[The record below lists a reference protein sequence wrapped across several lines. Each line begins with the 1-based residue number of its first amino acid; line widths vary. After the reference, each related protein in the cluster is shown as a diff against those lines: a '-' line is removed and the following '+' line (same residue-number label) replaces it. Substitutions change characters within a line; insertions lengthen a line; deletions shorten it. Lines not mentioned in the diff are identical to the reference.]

1 MDIHPSPGMIPI
13 MTTRIRTALALLLLA
28 ACRAS
33 GEPEATKADAP
44 PAHVLDPA
52 RAKVGDVV
60 AGMRIEAMEIRRA
73 SDGELLGTV
82 RFAGEA
88 RVSGRFGPHPSS
100 EVDALCFF
108 ADPASAGR
116 LPRFPQDQR
125 RAWFCFS
132 DQAEARRML
141 APADSGGASIV
152 IDRYTYHYGHSDGVN
167 EARLDRVEG
176 RP

>member
-1 MDIHPSPGMIPI
+1 MLS
-13 MTTRIRTALALLLLA
+13 TRRPRAALALLLLA

-33 GEPEATKADAP
+33 GEPEATKADAR

-52 RAKVGDVV
+52 HAGVGDTIV
-60 AGMRIEAMEIRRA
+60 GMRIEAMEIRRA

-82 RFAGEA
+82 RFAGES
-88 RVSGRFGPHPSS
+88 RVSGRFGPHPGS

-116 LPRFPQDQR
+116 LPRFPRDRR
-125 RAWFCFS
+125 RAWFCFA
-132 DQAEARRML
+132 DPADARRML
-141 APADSGGASIV
+141 AQADSGTVSIV
-152 IDRYTYHYGHSDGVN
+152 IDRYTYHYAYSDVVN
-167 EARLDRVEG
+167 EARLDRVEA